1 MAFSKFRTLFPTIIF
16 ILVCVL
22 ISMIVLN
29 FFHVNMNDNNGF
41 KVLNRTLTVEGF
53 KEDATMSMHEEA
65 AKALKKEL
73 KNSNLNKD

>member
-29 FFHVNMNDNNGF
+29 FFHVNMNDNNGI

-53 KEDATMSMHEEA
+53 KEGANMSK
-65 AKALKKEL
+65 KAVVALSKEL
-73 KNSNLNKD
+73 KKSK